1 MQINLPDVESLLQLG
16 TGLAALLPDWNPPGI
31 LLQGDLGAGKTTLV
45 RSMVKSLPGGE
56 KAEVSSPSFNLLN
69 IYPTSPEVAH
79 IDFYRSSS
87 AELEDDDILDYFF
100 DPSYLAITE
109 WIDQIPE
116 SMWPKEH
123 IHIILEFGHTE
134 HSTSEG
140 EPGETIPGRT
150 ATLTGSCPKTR
161 ELLDQLT

>member
-16 TGLAALLPDWNPPGI
+16 SGLAALLPDWNPPGI

-45 RSMVKSLPGGE
+45 RSMVKNLPGGE
-56 KAEVSSPSFNLLN
+56 EAEVSSPSFNLLN

-79 IDFYRSSS
+79 IDFYRSSF
-87 AELEDDDILDYFF
+87 AELEDDILDYFF

-109 WIDQIPE
+109 WIDHIPE

-123 IHIILEFGHTE
+123 IHITLEFGATG
-134 HSTSEG
+134 HSPSKG
-140 EPGETIPGRT
+140 EPNETSPGRT

-161 ELLDQLT
+161 AILDQLT